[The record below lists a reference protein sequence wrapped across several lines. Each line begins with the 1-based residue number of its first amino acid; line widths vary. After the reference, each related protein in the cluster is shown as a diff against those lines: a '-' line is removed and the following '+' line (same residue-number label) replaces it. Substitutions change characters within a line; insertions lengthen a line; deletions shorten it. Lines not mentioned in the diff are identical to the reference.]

1 MATKRSEL
9 AERGQVTLP
18 ADIRD
23 KPIGTESPILEW
35 QGDDDAERIDRQ
47 LGIVD
52 RLFGVFRSAA
62 ERNAGKSMEQILAEE
77 EEAIA
82 ERIAADWQ
90 AKEARMR

>member
-18 ADIRD
+18 AGIRD
-23 KPIGTESPILEW
+23 KPIETESPILEW
-35 QGDDDAERIDRQ
+35 QGDEDAERIDRQ
-47 LGIVD
+47 LDIVD

-62 ERNAGKSMEQILAEE
+62 ERNADKSMEQILAEE

-82 ERIAADWQ
+82 ERIAADWRT
-90 AKEARMR
+90 KEARMR